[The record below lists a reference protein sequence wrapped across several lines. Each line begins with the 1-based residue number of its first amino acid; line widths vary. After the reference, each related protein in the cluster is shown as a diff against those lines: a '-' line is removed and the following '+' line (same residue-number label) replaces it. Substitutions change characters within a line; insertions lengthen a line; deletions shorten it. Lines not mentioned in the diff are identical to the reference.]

1 MRYVSENHIYNR
13 DTPPPRR
20 SSLVPVA
27 TRDDLIR
34 LVVGMQW
41 QMAMAQAIVAEIRN
55 DDGSWTVST
64 CPGGGLTRLQWNEC
78 GAPDIDTRPA
88 VDIVDEWLGVR

>member
-1 MRYVSENHIYNR
+1 MWEHFEGEE
-13 DTPPPRR
+13 DW
-20 SSLVPVA
+20 PVDGISY
-27 TRDDLIR
+27 DDLIR

-41 QMAMAQAIVAEIRN
+41 QVAMAQAIIVEIRN

-64 CPGGGLTRLQWNEC
+64 RPGGGLTRLQWNEC
-78 GAPDIDTRPA
+78 GAPDIDLRPA